1 MNRLEHLDSMNFR
14 IETDRLIM
22 RVEDIPMAEDILD
35 FYIRNKDHLA
45 PYEPDKIDSF
55 YTVRYHQTAL
65 QLEMKK
71 TLEGS
76 EIRYYLYE
84 KKNPDFIIGVVNLYR
99 IVRGSFD
106 SATIAYKLDQ
116 KHTGKGY
123 AFEAVMRLMQL
134 AYEDLHLHR
143 VECRVVTYND
153 RSIRLL
159 EKAGFS
165 REGLERQTVRIGGK
179 WEDTYRYA
187 YVFEE

>member
-1 MNRLEHLDSMNFR
+1 MNFCM
-14 IETDRLIM
+14 ETDRLIM
-22 RVEDIPMAEDILD
+22 RVEDIPKAPDVLD

-45 PYEPDKIDSF
+45 PYEPDKIHGF
-55 YTVRYHQTAL
+55 YTVRYHQTAM
-65 QLEMKK
+65 QMEMKK

-76 EIRYYLYE
+76 EVRYYLYE
-84 KKNPDFIIGVVNLYR
+84 KDNPDFIIGVVNLYR

-106 SATIAYKLDQ
+106 SATIGYKLDL
-116 KHTGKGY
+116 KYTGKGY

-143 VECRVVTYND
+143 VECRVATYND

-159 EKAGFS
+159 EKAGFRS
-165 REGLERQTVRIGGK
+165 EGLERQTVRIGGK
-179 WEDTYRYA
+179 WVDTYRYA